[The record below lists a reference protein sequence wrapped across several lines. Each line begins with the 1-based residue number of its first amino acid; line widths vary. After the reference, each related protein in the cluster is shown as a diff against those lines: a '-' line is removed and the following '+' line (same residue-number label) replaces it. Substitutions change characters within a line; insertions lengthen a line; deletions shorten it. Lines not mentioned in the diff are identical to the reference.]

1 MNEEIKVLYNEKKV
15 LLSDKI
21 IEKIKYLYKKE
32 KDLITNEMDMDEFS
46 WIIEK
51 IISNCKFTIKRHLPE
66 KNNQ

>member
-1 MNEEIKVLYNEKKV
+1 MNEEIQVLYNEKKV

-32 KDLITNEMDMDEFS
+32 KDLITNEMDMDEFF

-51 IISNCKFTIKRHLPE
+51 IISNCKFTIKRHLLE

>member
-46 WIIEK
+46 WIIERLYVK
-51 IISNCKFTIKRHLPE
+51 MST
-66 KNNQ
+66 

>member
-1 MNEEIKVLYNEKKV
+1 MNEEIQVLYNEKKV
-15 LLSDKI
+15 LLSGKI

-32 KDLITNEMDMDEFS
+32 KDLITNEMDMDEFF

-66 KNNQ
+66 KK

>member
-1 MNEEIKVLYNEKKV
+1 MNEEIQVLYNEKKV

-51 IISNCKFTIKRHLPE
+51 IISNCKFTIKRHLLE

>member
-1 MNEEIKVLYNEKKV
+1 MNEEIQVLYNEKKV

-51 IISNCKFTIKRHLPE
+51 IISNCKFAIKRHLPE